1 MWGLK
6 GYAEPIPTAH
16 LDIHSCTASRGP
28 PRSKCGSSWRRT
40 WSSTS
45 PREGEASEW
54 EKEVSIGVLFLPRP
68 QLLSFSLLP
77 CPLSQCPSITAD
89 PRQNRD
95 SSTLPDPSSGHGA
108 LPSQVLS
115 LFLKLPSI
123 HTKALAL
130 ASWEVEG
137 WHLTTPRRTH
147 FSLWEIA
154 AEVAPNIA
162 TILPRS
168 LPASSSQVVQ
178 VQAIPGRTSCLQ
190 IVASLRRH

>member
-1 MWGLK
+1 MGEGGK
-6 GYAEPIPTAH
+6 H
-16 LDIHSCTASRGP
+16 RGP
-28 PRSKCGSSWRRT
+28 VSSQAPASQLLTPPLSSIPMSFHNSRPQAKQRQQHSPRSLFRT
-40 WSSTS
+40 WG
-45 PREGEASEW
+45 PAFPG
-54 EKEVSIGVLFLPRP
+54 
-68 QLLSFSLLP
+68 
-77 CPLSQCPSITAD
+77 
-89 PRQNRD
+89 
-95 SSTLPDPSSGHGA
+95 TL
-108 LPSQVLS
+108 

-130 ASWEVEG
+130 ASGEVEG

-190 IVASLRRH
+190 IVASLRKH